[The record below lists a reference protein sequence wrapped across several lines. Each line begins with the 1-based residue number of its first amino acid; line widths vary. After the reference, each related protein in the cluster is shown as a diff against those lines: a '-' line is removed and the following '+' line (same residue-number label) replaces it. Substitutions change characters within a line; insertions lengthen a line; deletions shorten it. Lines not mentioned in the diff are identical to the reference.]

1 MFATTD
7 FTKGPDKTEASKPVN
22 STALIRGRVR
32 WPGGFG
38 PGALLTL

>member
-1 MFATTD
+1 MFGTTD
-7 FTKGPDKTEASKPVN
+7 FTKGMDETEASKPVN

-38 PGALLTL
+38 PGAPLTL